1 MPTVNLSSFP
11 SNSWSII
18 HNQDK
23 TIQLALWSIRRCKLV
38 LWFAE
43 LGGALM
49 FALVEN
55 IPPFDPVMAK
65 GTVLMMMIKMM
76 PNGRMKMWLEGT
88 RKKSNL
94 HQTAELFSN
103 KGCKLYNLLANPSS

>member
-1 MPTVNLSSFP
+1 
-11 SNSWSII
+11 
-18 HNQDK
+18 
-23 TIQLALWSIRRCKLV
+23 
-38 LWFAE
+38 
-43 LGGALM
+43 
-49 FALVEN
+49 
-55 IPPFDPVMAK
+55 MAK
-65 GTVLMMMIKMM
+65 GTVLMVMIKMM